1 MKLIGTTTSPYVRKV
16 RIVMAGFFEAVE
28 RWRGEQARG
37 GQNDSAIGLAFA
49 THPATAE
56 RIAFFKAAAE

>member
-1 MKLIGTTTSPYVRKV
+1 
-16 RIVMAGFFEAVE
+16 MAGFFEAVE
-28 RWRGEQARG
+28 RWRGAQQRAG
-37 GQNDSAIGLAFA
+37 HPDNAIGMAFA